1 MSECSQ
7 KQVQDQEVD
16 FNKRQ
21 LKRIFYRRLAVV
33 IWVSFFVAGLE
44 TMAFFVMFDPELLGQ
59 LSVWS
64 VMLGATEGYTF
75 GFLFFWIFNLT
86 TAVMVGLVMVLPR
99 TKLAKRTGP
108 KLG

>member
-1 MSECSQ
+1 MSNCNHH
-7 KQVQDQEVD
+7 QEVD

-44 TMAFFVMFDPELLGQ
+44 TMVFFVIFEPELLGQ
-59 LSVWS
+59 LSIWS
-64 VMLGATEGYTF
+64 VMIEATQGYTL

-86 TAVMVGLVMVLPR
+86 TAIMVGLVMVLPR

-108 KLG
+108 KPGE